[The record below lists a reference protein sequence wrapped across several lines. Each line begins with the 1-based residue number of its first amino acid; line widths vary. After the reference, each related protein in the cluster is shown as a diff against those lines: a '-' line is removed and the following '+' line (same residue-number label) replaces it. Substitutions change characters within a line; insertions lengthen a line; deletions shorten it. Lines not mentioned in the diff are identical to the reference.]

1 MQNFMILITVLH
13 IILKIIFL
21 HTVFQISLSKC
32 IKWDFLCCFV
42 TNSKHCVPAIKI
54 FSTSITLMI
63 IVCNDNWLI
72 TCIFLYIYIILS
84 SMIQNRTYVNLN
96 IIWLHQSFLNALKK
110 TPFWLCIMIDSFYFP
125 KFLPKHDTSTVY
137 CIKNDLIKIKSPF
150 KTVEIM

>member
-13 IILKIIFL
+13 IILKIIFS
-21 HTVFQISLSKC
+21 TVFQISLSKC
-32 IKWDFLCCFV
+32 IKWDFFCCFV

-125 KFLPKHDTSTVY
+125 IFFSQIMTPLLYTALKMTLNK
-137 CIKNDLIKIKSPF
+137 KKKITF
-150 KTVEIM
+150 QNF